1 MPIPSAFLWEEDT
14 RTAVCENTIFF
25 EFFFWK
31 WKKGRPDDFNRPPEA
46 CGPAKVFLKKQKK
59 NKTKSSWNKKDSNQ
73 SIAKDCSL
81 IFVVNKNFK

>member
-46 CGPAKVFLKKQKK
+46 CGPAKVFLKKTKKKQNKVELKQKRF
-59 NKTKSSWNKKDSNQ
+59 Q
-73 SIAKDCSL
+73 SEYRQGLFINFCS
-81 IFVVNKNFK
+81 K